1 MNGTANKVIDL
12 RDRLA
17 LWLATGG
24 YTGYARFAPGTAG
37 SLVGLLLYLPIVA
50 KPALV
55 QIALVGTLFG
65 VGVWASERAE
75 KIFRI
80 TDPHPVVIDEIV
92 GMWISLLF
100 LPHTPGYLLAA
111 FFLFRVFDVLKP
123 FPAKQAEHLTGGW
136 GIMADD
142 VIAALYANVVLQA
155 VQIFRALPGGL

>member
-1 MNGTANKVIDL
+1 MIDL

-24 YTGYARFAPGTAG
+24 YTGYARIAPGTAG
-37 SLVGLLLYLPIVA
+37 SLVGLLFYLPVA
-50 KPALV
+50 TRPAFV
-55 QIALVGTLFG
+55 QIVLVGTLFC

-100 LPHTPGYLLAA
+100 LPHTPGYFLAA
-111 FFLFRVFDVLKP
+111 FFLFRLFDVLKP
-123 FPAKQAEHLTGGW
+123 FPAKQAEHLAGGW

-155 VQIFRALPGGL
+155 VQIFRELPGGP